1 MTKPAVF
8 VFVSTVFVSTSM
20 EATNTISPLGAY
32 LHQSHWGLSAD
43 GSDMHDN
50 RRESH
55 YAGAILT
62 FDLPHY
68 QVTVRELRE
77 ADTRALEWQ
86 GGADLRSWYEEQ
98 WAQHRSGASCVLVA
112 DFNGFPIG
120 QVAIQWEG
128 KPTHPHIPDLQSFRV
143 FPAFRG
149 MGIGSR
155 LLQASEYTV
164 QARGFAQVSLA
175 VTPHNTA
182 ARRLYERRGYH
193 VVGDVYNFIWHY
205 TDARGQT
212 VRVEETVID
221 MVKTFAG
228 G

>member
-1 MTKPAVF
+1 MTASPTGASSHQRIVAD
-8 VFVSTVFVSTSM
+8 SLTSQDDWRQPD
-20 EATNTISPLGAY
+20 S
-32 LHQSHWGLSAD
+32 S
-43 GSDMHDN
+43 
-50 RRESH
+50 
-55 YAGAILT
+55 GAILT
-62 FDLPHY
+62 FDLPRY
-68 QVTVRELRE
+68 QVTVRELGE
-77 ADTRALEWQ
+77 SDTRALEWH
-86 GGADLRSWYEEQ
+86 GGDDLRSWYEEQ
-98 WAQHRSGASCVLVA
+98 WAQHHDGISCVLVA

-149 MGIGSR
+149 MGIGTR

-164 QARGFAQVSLA
+164 QTRGFAQVSLA

-193 VVGDVYNFIWHY
+193 VVGDIYNFVWHY
-205 TDARGQT
+205 TDAGGQS

-221 MVKTFAG
+221 MVKTFG

>member
-1 MTKPAVF
+1 
-8 VFVSTVFVSTSM
+8 M
-20 EATNTISPLGAY
+20 EATMTVSPAGAY
-32 LHQSHWGLSAD
+32 SQHGRNT
-43 GSDMHDN
+43 GISDARGN
-50 RRESH
+50 RREPDSS
-55 YAGAILT
+55 GAILT
-62 FDLPHY
+62 FDLPRH

-77 ADTRALEWQ
+77 TDTRALEWQ

-98 WAQHRSGASCVLVA
+98 WAQHQSGGSCVLIA

-120 QVAIQWEG
+120 QVAIHWQG

-193 VVGDVYNFIWHY
+193 VVGDVYNFVWHY
-205 TDARGQT
+205 TDARDQT

-228 G
+228 

>member
-1 MTKPAVF
+1 
-8 VFVSTVFVSTSM
+8 M
-20 EATNTISPLGAY
+20 EATMTASPIGASS
-32 LHQSHWGLSAD
+32 HQTTGTGDSTSHRDWKEPDS
-43 GSDMHDN
+43 S
-50 RRESH
+50 
-55 YAGAILT
+55 GAILT

-77 ADTRALEWQ
+77 SDTRALEWQ
-86 GGADLRSWYEEQ
+86 GGADLRSWYEEP
-98 WAQHRSGASCVLVA
+98 WAQHQDGSSCVLVA
-112 DFNGFPIG
+112 DFNGYPIG
-120 QVAIQWEG
+120 QVAIHWSG

-193 VVGDVYNFIWHY
+193 VVGDVYNFVWHY
-205 TDARGQT
+205 TDALGQP
-212 VRVEETVID
+212 VRVEETVVD
-221 MVKTFAG
+221 MVKTFG